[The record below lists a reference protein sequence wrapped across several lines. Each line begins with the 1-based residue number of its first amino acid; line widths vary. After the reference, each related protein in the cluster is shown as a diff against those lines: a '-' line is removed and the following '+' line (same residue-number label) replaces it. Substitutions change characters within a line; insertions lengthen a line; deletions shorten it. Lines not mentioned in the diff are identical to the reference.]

1 MSIKDRFI
9 ENVLRDEGNRLL
21 RNQGKALRKR
31 LKFHTHRLYD
41 TRRISVSESRLTFT
55 HTVYE
60 RFLDMKR
67 LQDGTIQ
74 RRRRRIHNRLVYG
87 HYRSIAGRL
96 LYEFTEETIQEIRES
111 IKQENHGRKNQ

>member
-74 RRRRRIHNRLVYG
+74 RRRRRIHNRL
-87 HYRSIAGRL
+87 IAGRL

>member
-55 HTVYE
+55 HAVYE
-60 RFLDMKR
+60 
-67 LQDGTIQ
+67 
-74 RRRRRIHNRLVYG
+74 RIHNRFVYG

>member
-74 RRRRRIHNRLVYG
+74 QATYPQPVCLRALPVDRRAV
-87 HYRSIAGRL
+87 AV
-96 LYEFTEETIQEIRES
+96 
-111 IKQENHGRKNQ
+111 

>member
-41 TRRISVSESRLTFT
+41 TPQDFRLGEPADFYPHRLRAFPRYETTARRDDTAAQATYPQPVCLRTLP
-55 HTVYE
+55 V
-60 RFLDMKR
+60 D
-67 LQDGTIQ
+67 
-74 RRRRRIHNRLVYG
+74 RRAV
-87 HYRSIAGRL
+87 AV
-96 LYEFTEETIQEIRES
+96 
-111 IKQENHGRKNQ
+111 